1 MIDEILGDIILQVPS
16 GFYGMLILIVVIAVS
31 LFVLGKGADMLV
43 EEAVGISMKWG
54 VPKMLIG
61 ATIVSL
67 GTTLPEVTVSVLAAI
82 DGFPDLAMGN
92 AVGSIICDTG
102 LILGIA
108 TLIHPLPFKK
118 EVVRRQSWIQ
128 FSAGMLLV
136 ITSFIFGGGFKS
148 LKYGGT
154 IPQFMGWVFLA
165 LLVLYII
172 RTIKSVKNG
181 EVVTD
186 LDGMD
191 GEVSASTPSILIKLF
206 LGIFIVVVS
215 SKVLIPFVQEFAI
228 RLNVPETIIAATLVA
243 FGTSLPELITAIT
256 AARKGYGDLAI
267 GNVLGADILN
277 VLFVVGAAAAVT
289 PKGLNVDINF
299 FHLLFPAMIFVL
311 VVCKLAI
318 SFSKDSLKKSVG
330 FLLLGAYLIVT
341 VASYIVNV

>member
-1 MIDEILGDIILQVPS
+1 MIDEILDELIPQIPQ
-16 GFYGMLILIVVIAVS
+16 GFVGMLILIAVIGVS
-31 LFVLGKGADMLV
+31 LFVLGKGADILV
-43 EEAVGISMKWG
+43 EEAVGISTKWG

-67 GTTLPEVTVSVLAAI
+67 GTTLPEVTVSVLAAVN
-82 DGFPDLAMGN
+82 GFPDLAMGN

-108 TLIHPLPFKK
+108 TLINPLPFKK

-128 FSAGMLLV
+128 FGAGMLLI
-136 ITSFIFGGGFKS
+136 ITAFVFGGGFKS
-148 LKYGGT
+148 FNHGGN
-154 IPQFMGWVFLA
+154 IPQFMGFAFLA

-172 RTIKSVKNG
+172 RTIKSVKNS
-181 EVVTD
+181 ESSTD
-186 LDGMD
+186 LDGTD
-191 GEVSASTPSILIKLF
+191 GKINASTLSLLIKLF
-206 LGIFIVVVS
+206 LGIFIVVLS

-228 RLNVPETIIAATLVA
+228 RLNIPETIIAATLVA

-277 VLFVVGAAAAVT
+277 VLFVVGAAASVT
-289 PKGLNVDINF
+289 KGGLNVDINF

-318 SFSKDSLKKSVG
+318 SFS
-330 FLLLGAYLIVT
+330 
-341 VASYIVNV
+341 